1 MGEEGEEGKEAS
13 RRDAGAWGRA
23 SDKGQARKRIGERN
37 SEQVTRREGQQLGLR
52 IATQLSLLVLVRL
65 YTKRPSATRTGWPLA
80 VAHAL
85 RGASGGPSFGRARE
99 LRGAGSPAVPAV
111 RSGQAMGCT
120 ERLSRSCWRA
130 LNARETQAP
139 AGGLG

>member
-1 MGEEGEEGKEAS
+1 MGEGKRQETSEEEDRGTELGTSNKKG
-13 RRDAGAWGRA
+13 GAA
-23 SDKGQARKRIGERN
+23 A
-37 SEQVTRREGQQLGLR
+37 R

-99 LRGAGSPAVPAV
+99 LWGAGSPAVPAV

-130 LNARETQAP
+130 LNARETQAS
-139 AGGLG
+139 ADGLG